1 MKARLGWTAR
11 LASTLGMLALAP
23 AAAPPSQRPP
33 NFVFIQGEAQGP
45 SSISVDMDGDPASP
59 SRPSGLTPNLE
70 KLASNGMRFSD
81 FYASCPRCTPSR
93 ASFVTGISPAKLH
106 MTYQNEGG
114 ASRREGGAKGGGK
127 ANDGGEGVEDAS
139 KYRLMRMI
147 PPQIEPD
154 LPPGVKTS
162 GARLGELGY
171 GTAHF
176 GKWHAGRAEPSK
188 VGFDRCDCA
197 NSNQSPERGVAP
209 NPKQATVI
217 TDKGIAFMRE
227 QVKAGKPFFVQIS
240 HYGFGSEEEATPE
253 ALAVAKRLVP
263 GVSGKPLGAIAG
275 AHDVDTQVGRVVA
288 ALKEM
293 GVADNTYIFYSA
305 DHGAQGGGGG
315 GRSQANPP
323 FSGGKGSVREG
334 GIRVP
339 LIAAGPGIQAGTVS
353 HVRATGMDLLPT
365 MLDLSGHPVPKHANP
380 DARTEIEGG
389 SLAPVLK
396 GDGTGEVKRSHEEIV
411 IHFLYADNWFMLYV
425 NGKPV
430 AVDSIDFLR
439 HNVVAVDLLP
449 EYPMTI
455 AVLAKDNADPKTGCE
470 YGRQIGDGGFIL
482 KFGDGTVTDAS
493 WKARCFFHGPVNRDT
508 ANPTVRTEPLP
519 ADWFAPGFD
528 DASWANATEYSQER
542 IDPKQP
548 FFEHDFKGAKWI
560 WTSDL
565 DLDNTVVLRKRV
577 ERPGVKPRWT
587 TKPDLDVSNAPRS

>member
-1 MKARLGWTAR
+1 
-11 LASTLGMLALAP
+11 MLALAP

-45 SSISVDMDGDPASP
+45 SSISVDMDGDPATP
-59 SRPSGLTPNLE
+59 ARPSGLTPNLE
-70 KLASNGMRFSD
+70 KLAADGMRFSD

-127 ANDGGEGVEDAS
+127 RKPAQDGIVKPGMEDTIRAS
-139 KYRLMRMI
+139 M
-147 PPQIEPD
+147 
-154 LPPGVKTS
+154 
-162 GARLGELGY
+162 
-171 GTAHF
+171 
-176 GKWHAGRAEPSK
+176 
-188 VGFDRCDCA
+188 
-197 NSNQSPERGVAP
+197 
-209 NPKQATVI
+209 
-217 TDKGIAFMRE
+217 
-227 QVKAGKPFFVQIS
+227 
-240 HYGFGSEEEATPE
+240 
-253 ALAVAKRLVP
+253 
-263 GVSGKPLGAIAG
+263 
-275 AHDVDTQVGRVVA
+275 
-288 ALKEM
+288 
-293 GVADNTYIFYSA
+293 
-305 DHGAQGGGGG
+305 
-315 GRSQANPP
+315 
-323 FSGGKGSVREG
+323 
-334 GIRVP
+334 
-339 LIAAGPGIQAGTVS
+339 
-353 HVRATGMDLLPT
+353 
-365 MLDLSGHPVPKHANP
+365 
-380 DARTEIEGG
+380 
-389 SLAPVLK
+389 
-396 GDGTGEVKRSHEEIV
+396 
-411 IHFLYADNWFMLYV
+411 YADNWFMLYV

-430 AVDSIDFLR
+430 AVDSIDFLP